1 MKRLSMFVVAT
12 LLALSTTMAF
22 AGQAMPAA
30 SGKTMEEQ
38 NAGSMGTKMEDSKMQ
53 NTKMED
59 KMMQGDSMKME
70 EKTGAMGTKMEGAK
84 MEDKKMDEGAMKM
97 EGKK

>member
-1 MKRLSMFVVAT
+1 MKQIWLFVVA
-12 LLALSTTMAF
+12 ALFALTTTMAF

-38 NAGSMGTKMEDSKMQ
+38 NAGGMGTKMEDTKMQ
-53 NTKMED
+53 GET
-59 KMMQGDSMKME
+59 MKME
-70 EKTGAMGTKMEGAK
+70 EKKGAMGTKMEGTQ
-84 MEDKKMDEGAMKM
+84 MEDTKMDGGGMKM

>member
-1 MKRLSMFVVAT
+1 MKQIWLFVVA
-12 LLALSTTMAF
+12 ALFALTTTMAF

-38 NAGSMGTKMEDSKMQ
+38 NAGGMGTKMED
-53 NTKMED
+53 TKMD
-59 KMMQGDSMKME
+59 G
-70 EKTGAMGTKMEGAK
+70 GG
-84 MEDKKMDEGAMKM
+84 MKM